1 MLFIIAETPILRT
14 STSMILCE
22 HMTEN
27 EKELLKNSILTRAEM
42 HRDAKERV
50 SEIAKEFTRGFEL
63 LSNYQKSVTFF
74 GSTASKEDNFYYQKA
89 RELSGRL
96 VRELGYSVVS
106 GGGPGIME
114 AADRGAHEAG
124 GDSLG
129 LLISLPDAQPTNP
142 YITESVS
149 FHYFFARKV
158 CLAFGAEVFI
168 FFPGGFGTLD
178 EFFELVTLIQTKK
191 IQGVPLVCFGS
202 EYWNPLKSFMET
214 SMLSEGRLLQN
225 AIKPSD
231 LDLFTITDS
240 LDEIVEI
247 ARQAPLRHEA
257 PVEKI

>member
-1 MLFIIAETPILRT
+1 
-14 STSMILCE
+14 MILCE
-22 HMTEN
+22 YMTEN
-27 EKELLKNSILTRAEM
+27 EKELLKNGILTRAQM

-50 SEIAKEFTRGFEL
+50 SEIAKEFSKGFEF
-63 LSNYQKSVTFF
+63 LSNYPKSATFF
-74 GSTASKEDNFYYQKA
+74 GSTESKEGGFYYEKA

-96 VRELGYSVVS
+96 VRELGYSIVS

-129 LLISLPDAQPTNP
+129 LLISLPEAQPTNP

-158 CLAFGAEVFI
+158 CLAFGAELFV

-178 EFFELVTLIQTKK
+178 EFFELITLIQTKK

-202 EYWNPLKSFMET
+202 EYWNALKTFMKTEMT
-214 SMLSEGRLLQN
+214 SHDKLLQD
-225 AIKPSD
+225 AIRPED
-231 LDLFTITDS
+231 LELFTITDS

-257 PVEKI
+257 PIEKAKF